1 MPRAL
6 VTDQSARG
14 VVTSLLT
21 AGSVFELSVDITF
34 CFVSSETK
42 RYCFQFRGELFT

>member
-6 VTDQSARG
+6 VTGQSARG

-21 AGSVFELSVDITF
+21 AGSVVELSADIPF
-34 CFVSSETK
+34 CEYGQT
-42 RYCFQFRGELFT
+42 Y